1 MNYDTQDMVDCATE
15 AAYEHPIP
23 LALAGIGLGWLL
35 VAAVRGRR
43 QTLDQSEYS
52 DYVDPLS
59 DNPVYDMHGE
69 SSGGS
74 SGLKARAQG
83 AYDSVRDAASRMT
96 HGASEA
102 SAGLGETAR
111 RRAENARQ
119 EAERLAA
126 VARRRARG
134 AGRSFSEA
142 VEERPLL
149 LAAIGIVIGST
160 LGAALPRTR
169 REREWVGETA
179 ADVRHRAESFAR
191 EQWDR
196 GERVVHSAAEAARA
210 EAERQGLTPD
220 GIKQKA
226 ADVVDAGKE
235 AARSEMNQDQDQG
248 TNQDQDKPAY

>member
-1 MNYDTQDMVDCATE
+1 MNYDTRDMVDCVTE

-35 VAAVRGRR
+35 VASMRSSKPD
-43 QTLDQSEYS
+43 LDQSEYS

-83 AYDSVRDAASRMT
+83 AYNSVRDAASRMT
-96 HGASEA
+96 NGAAES
-102 SAGLGETAR
+102 SSGLGEAAR
-111 RRAENARQ
+111 RRAESARH

-126 VARRRARG
+126 AARRRARG
-134 AGRSFSEA
+134 AGRTFSEA

-196 GERVVHSAAEAARA
+196 GERVVQSAAEAARA
-210 EAERQGLTPD
+210 EAERQGLTPE
-220 GIKQKA
+220 GLRQKA

-235 AARSEMNQDQDQG
+235 AARSEMHQDQDTE
-248 TNQDQDKPAY
+248 TNKDQDKPVY